1 MEPRSVG
8 ATLTAAVTATTG
20 DILTKQ
26 AFSVSLNVFSV
37 KAAIISP
44 FNHPLTH
51 RGDTKLDSFHS
62 PSGGGG
68 VFYSLQG
75 SRGVNSTATTK
86 H

>member
-8 ATLTAAVTATTG
+8 STLTAAVTATTG

-62 PSGGGG
+62 PSGG
-68 VFYSLQG
+68 VVLQPAG
-75 SRGVNSTATTK
+75 EPRCKQHSN

>member
-68 VFYSLQG
+68 GVLQPAG
-75 SRGVNSTATTK
+75 EPRCKQHSN